1 MSTQVPRASSARTK
15 LLVNSILAISFCV
28 ISAPHLT
35 QIPLHEWLSVAFIV
49 LIFVHLIL
57 SWKWIVGVTRRFL
70 STLRGT
76 TRFNFSW
83 DVVLYTT
90 MTVVMVTGVLISEA
104 ALPALGFLR
113 PHDRFWGIA
122 HTLSSQLILVLVGV
136 HLAMHWDWIVV
147 AVKRFVS
154 PAATA
159 PTVERPTS
167 RAWWIAPTSIIAIA
181 ACAVTLATL
190 AVGEMSF
197 ADRLRSPARSGR
209 TPRAVPVLTPP
220 AATPR
225 DAPTPDAAPRPEGQ
239 PPALGTNPRA
249 DPRANRANPRADR
262 ADRADRANRPK
273 PTGGRMPLQQ
283 RIKRTIRAQGLY
295 MGVPFLLTLGA
306 LAILRITR
314 RRAPRNDDEVLA
326 ERVA

>member
-15 LLVNSILAISFCV
+15 LLVNSILAISFSV
-28 ISAPHLT
+28 ISAPHHT

-136 HLAMHWDWIVV
+136 HLAMHWDWVV
-147 AVKRFVS
+147 AAVKRFVS
-154 PAATA
+154 PAETT
-159 PTVERPTS
+159 PVVERPTS
-167 RAWWIAPTSIIAIA
+167 RAWWITPTSIIAIA

-190 AVGEMSF
+190 AVGDMSF
-197 ADRLRSPARSGR
+197 ADRIRSPARSGR
-209 TPRAVPVLTPP
+209 APRAVPVLTPP
-220 AATPR
+220 AATSR
-225 DAPTPDAAPRPEGQ
+225 DAPAPNAAPRPGGQ
-239 PPALGTNPRA
+239 PPAVGTT
-249 DPRANRANPRADR
+249 PRANRANRANS
-262 ADRADRANRPK
+262 ANRPK
-273 PTGGRMPLQQ
+273 PKGGRLPLRQ

-314 RRAPRNDDEVLA
+314 RRAPRNDDDVLA